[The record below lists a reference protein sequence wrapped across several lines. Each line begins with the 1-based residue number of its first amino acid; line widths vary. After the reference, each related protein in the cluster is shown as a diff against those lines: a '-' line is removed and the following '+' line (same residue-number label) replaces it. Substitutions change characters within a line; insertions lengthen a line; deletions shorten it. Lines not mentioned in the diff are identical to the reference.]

1 MLFTNPNTN
10 ASLDQ
15 EFKQSQNSWTDAY
28 FVVLIVMSPATSLM
42 FWEIGNFWDYRT
54 AKEWQGEIKIITYEM
69 TLNSIL

>member
-1 MLFTNPNTN
+1 MLFPNPNTN

-28 FVVLIVMSPATSLM
+28 LVVLIVMSPAISQM
-42 FWEIGNFWDYRT
+42 FWESGNFCDYRT